1 MNKLVIP
8 PVLAEDTIA
17 EEYAL
22 PAFLQNQRA
31 ALIIA
36 HPGHELLLHGWL
48 SSARPSVYVLTD
60 GSGHSG
66 RSRLQATTR
75 LLDTIGAS
83 SGCIYGRFTDAE
95 FYRALLNQD
104 AALFTSL
111 ASELAEDLAR
121 RRIAYVVGDTIEG
134 YNPTHDV
141 CRLLINAAVEKAQR
155 ASGQR
160 FASYEFSVV
169 GRSDATWPQSI
180 RLRLDERAFSDKL
193 AAARAYAEWMAE
205 VDDMLNDAG
214 AESFRD
220 EYLHVINEQEDH
232 DAFVAEPPF
241 YERYGEQQVAAGYY
255 EDVLRYRQHI
265 LPIAAALRDDVEM
278 KSQ

>member
-8 PVLAEDTIA
+8 PVLAEDTMA

-22 PAFLQNQRA
+22 PALLQNQGA
-31 ALIIA
+31 ALIVA

-48 SSARPSVYVLTD
+48 SLTRSSVYVLTD

-66 RSRLQATTR
+66 RSRLQATTS
-75 LLDTIGAS
+75 LLEAIGAS
-83 SGCIYGRFTDAE
+83 PGCIYGRFTDAE
-95 FYRALLNQD
+95 FYQALLNQD
-104 AALFTSL
+104 VALFTSL

-141 CRLLINAAVEKAQR
+141 CRLLINAAVEMAQR
-155 ASGQR
+155 AGGQR
-160 FASYEFSVV
+160 LANYEFFVV
-169 GRSDATWPQSI
+169 GRSDATRPQSI

-193 AAARAYAEWMAE
+193 AAARTYAEWMTE

-220 EYLHVINEQEDH
+220 EYLHAINDH
-232 DAFVAEPPF
+232 DDRGAAVAEPPF
-241 YERYGEQQVAAGYY
+241 YEQYGEQQVAAGYY
-255 EDVLRYRQHI
+255 QDVLRYRQHI
-265 LPIAAALRDDVEM
+265 LPIAAALNEHVTMQR
-278 KSQ
+278 Q

>member
-31 ALIIA
+31 ALIVA

-48 SSARPSVYVLTD
+48 SLTRPPVYVLTD

-75 LLDTIGAS
+75 LLEAIGAS
-83 SGCIYGRFTDAE
+83 PGCIYGRFTDAQ
-95 FYRALLNQD
+95 FYQALLNQD
-104 AALFTSL
+104 VALFTSL

-141 CRLLINAAVEKAQR
+141 CRLLINAAVEQAQR
-155 ASGQR
+155 AGGQQL
-160 FASYEFSVV
+160 ANYKFSVV
-169 GRSDATWPQSI
+169 GRSDAARPQSI

-193 AAARAYAEWMAE
+193 AAARTYAEWMAE
-205 VDDMLNDAG
+205 VDDTINDAG
-214 AESFRD
+214 EESFRD
-220 EYLHVINEQEDH
+220 EYLHAINDH
-232 DAFVAEPPF
+232 EESGAAVAVPPF
-241 YERYGEQQVAAGYY
+241 YEQYGEKQVAAGYY
-255 EDVLRYRQHI
+255 QDVLRYRQHI
-265 LPIAAALRDDVEM
+265 LPIATALREHVDM
-278 KSQ
+278 QRQ